1 MHFILK
7 KRSEE
12 RLACVAGVK
21 RGRERGNLGA
31 RELVGLLPRAWSR
44 ALIPFS
50 FPVEGL
56 PRRLRRDGLFSLANS
71 LPTRELFPKK
81 LD

>member
-21 RGRERGNLGA
+21 RGRGRGNLGA
-31 RELVGLLPRAWSR
+31 RELVGLLIRAWSR
-44 ALIPFS
+44 ALFPFP
-50 FPVEGL
+50 FPLERL
-56 PRRLRRDGLFSLANS
+56 PRGLRTDGLFSQANS
-71 LPTRELFPKK
+71 LPARELSPRK